1 MTTETLSFKAKFSYG
16 LADFGFSIAFTIPAF
31 FLMIFLTDVAGIPPA
46 LVGTVLLVAK
56 AWDAVIDP
64 FIGHLS
70 DRLQTGWGRRRPF
83 LLWFAVPF
91 GFSFYFLWLVPAG
104 TSLFWQSLI
113 VLGVVIFFI
122 TNFSL
127 LSVPYNSLAPEMT
140 RDYNERTRL
149 NAYRMFFSIIGGL
162 VAVILPAYFLG
173 LSEDLRYGYRVMGL
187 SLGVFIALL
196 PLAAFWGTKEKQL
209 PGEQEISFG
218 RGVRLVLGNRPF
230 ILSLLT
236 YLATWVAIDIISSV
250 FLYYLK
256 YWLGIGEDSSNTIFG
271 VLFIVAAFFLPFWV
285 RISEKSGKVRAYIL
299 AHGFLAVILLAL
311 IFLPPE
317 ANWLVYLFAAL
328 AGIGISAAHV
338 IPISILPDAIDY
350 DQLHSGYRQEGI
362 YFGLVNFIRQLATSG
377 ALFFVGLI
385 LQWTGY
391 VPNAAQTETALWGIR
406 LLIGLLPGI
415 LLLLGILALR
425 KYPIDR
431 EYHQEIIAQLA
442 ARETAAEKERL

>member
-1 MTTETLSFKAKFSYG
+1 MAAETLSFKAKFSYG
-16 LADFGFSIAFTIPAF
+16 LADFGFSVAYTIPAF

-56 AWDAVIDP
+56 IWDAVIDP

-91 GFSFYFLWLVPAG
+91 GLSFYLLWLVPAAS
-104 TSLFWQSLI
+104 SLFWQAL
-113 VLGVVIFFI
+113 VVMGVVIFFI

-162 VAVILPAYFLG
+162 VAVILPAYFLS
-173 LSEDLRYGYRVMGL
+173 LSADPRYGYRVMGL
-187 SLGVFIALL
+187 SVGVFITLL
-196 PLAAFWGTKEKQL
+196 PLAAFWGTREKQFT
-209 PGEQEISFG
+209 GNREVSFG
-218 RGVRLVLGNRPF
+218 RGVRLVLTNRPF

-236 YLATWVAIDIISSV
+236 YLATWVAIDIISAV

-256 YWLGIGEDSSNTIFG
+256 YWLGIGEEFSNTIFG
-271 VLFIVAAFFLPFWV
+271 VLFIVAALFLPFWV
-285 RISEKSGKVRAYIL
+285 NVSERSGKVRAYIL
-299 AHGFLAVILLAL
+299 GHGFLAIILLVL
-311 IFLPPE
+311 VFLPPE
-317 ANWLVYLFAAL
+317 NNRLVYLFAAL
-328 AGIGISAAHV
+328 AGIGVSAAHV
-338 IPISILPDAIDY
+338 IPISILPDAIEY
-350 DQLHSGYRQEGI
+350 DQLHSGCRQEGI

-377 ALFFVGLI
+377 ALFFVGLV

-391 VPNAAQTETALWGIR
+391 VPNAPQTVTALWGIR
-406 LLIGLLPGI
+406 LLIGLLPGM
-415 LLLLGILALR
+415 LLLLGIIALR

-431 EYHQEIIAQLA
+431 EYHQKITAQLA
-442 ARETAAEKERL
+442 ARESAAGKERS

>member
-1 MTTETLSFKAKFSYG
+1 MTTKALTFKAKFSYG
-16 LADFGFSIAFTIPAF
+16 LTDLGFSIAYTIPAF

-56 AWDAVIDP
+56 IWDAVIDP
-64 FIGHLS
+64 FIGHFS
-70 DRLQTGWGRRRPF
+70 DRLQTRWGRRRPF

-91 GFSFYFLWLVPAG
+91 GLSFYLLWLIP
-104 TSLFWQSLI
+104 TTSSLFMQSLI
-113 VLGVVIFFI
+113 ILGVVIFFI

-127 LSVPYNSLAPEMT
+127 LSVPYFSLAPEMT

-162 VAVILPAYFLG
+162 AAVIIPAYFLG
-173 LSEDLRYGYRVMGL
+173 LSDDLRYGYRMMGL
-187 SLGVFIALL
+187 SLGIFITLL
-196 PLAAFWGTKEKQL
+196 PLAAFFGTKEKAFT
-209 PGEQEISFG
+209 GNREVSFG
-218 RGVRLVLGNRPF
+218 EGVKLVLTNRPF

-236 YLATWVAIDIISSV
+236 YLATWVAIDIISAV

-256 YWLGIGEDSSNTIFG
+256 YWLGIGEESSNTIFG
-271 VLFIVAAFFLPFWV
+271 ILFIVAALFLPFWV
-285 RISEKSGKVRAYIL
+285 KLSEKSGKVRAYIL
-299 AHGFLAVILLAL
+299 GHGFLAIVLLAL
-311 IFLPPE
+311 VFLPPE
-317 ANWLVYLFAAL
+317 SSRLVYLIAAL
-328 AGIGISAAHV
+328 AGIGVSAAHV
-338 IPISILPDAIDY
+338 IPVSILPDAIEH
-350 DQLHSGYRQEGI
+350 DQLHSGCRQEGV

-391 VPNAAQTETALWGIR
+391 VANAQQTVTALWGIR

-415 LLLLGILALR
+415 ILLLGIIALR

-431 EYHQEIIAQLA
+431 KYHQKITAELA
-442 ARETAAEKERL
+442 AREAAAEKERI